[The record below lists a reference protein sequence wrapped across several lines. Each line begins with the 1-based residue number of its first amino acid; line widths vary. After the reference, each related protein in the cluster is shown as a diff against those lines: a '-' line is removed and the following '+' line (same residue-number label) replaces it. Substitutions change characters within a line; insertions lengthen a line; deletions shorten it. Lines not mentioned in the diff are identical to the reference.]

1 MTDMS
6 KELSRRT
13 GSYGQAT
20 LSDRQQYALALA
32 RSGDLLP
39 RNYWDSA
46 KPAPCLLY
54 TSPSPRDRTRSR
66 MPSSA

>member
-6 KELSRRT
+6 KELARRT

-46 KPAPCLLY
+46 SLRPA
-54 TSPSPRDRTRSR
+54 
-66 MPSSA
+66 AV